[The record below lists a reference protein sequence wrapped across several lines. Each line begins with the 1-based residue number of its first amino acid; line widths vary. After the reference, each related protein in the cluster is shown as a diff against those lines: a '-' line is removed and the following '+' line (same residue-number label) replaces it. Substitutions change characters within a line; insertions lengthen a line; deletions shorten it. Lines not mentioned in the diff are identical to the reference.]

1 MQNVS
6 LLYQLKFSLEIA
18 TQGKLVGKTS
28 LLLVISMFPVYN
40 KYIYIYVVRWKRGD
54 KNTCMIC
61 TFHVTCNMDTKMMSQ
76 LFQLKI
82 CSTITKLQTS

>member
-28 LLLVISMFPVYN
+28 LLLVISMFPAYN
-40 KYIYIYVVRWKRGD
+40 KYIYMLYGGNVEI
-54 KNTCMIC
+54 
-61 TFHVTCNMDTKMMSQ
+61 
-76 LFQLKI
+76 KI
-82 CSTITKLQTS
+82 LV

>member
-28 LLLVISMFPVYN
+28 LLLVISMFPAYN
-40 KYIYIYVVRWKRGD
+40 KYIYIYIY
-54 KNTCMIC
+54 IC
-61 TFHVTCNMDTKMMSQ
+61 YTVETWR
-76 LFQLKI
+76 
-82 CSTITKLQTS
+82 